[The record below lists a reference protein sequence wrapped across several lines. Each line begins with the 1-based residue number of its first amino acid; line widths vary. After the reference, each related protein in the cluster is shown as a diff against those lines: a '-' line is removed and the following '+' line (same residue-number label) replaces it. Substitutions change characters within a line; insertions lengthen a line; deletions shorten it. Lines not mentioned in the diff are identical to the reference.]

1 MKKMLNLAL
10 KKSDKVEL
18 LSLVEK
24 SDVIK
29 FENSKL
35 KDIDTKMQSG
45 ISLRLQKKGR
55 LGFAYTKNLY
65 DGGEFLRNALDSLA
79 GGVRAAFDFPFT
91 EKLSVLDTYD
101 SSLENI
107 SVSQIVNECERIC
120 RILSSKI
127 KGQIDVYAGCN
138 VAKLGIINS
147 AGSNLKE
154 RFSEYSLTVNV
165 LYPGSSSGIERTLT
179 SKRFKSAD
187 ENYLNYISEIYDK
200 SLKEIKIKKDK
211 MKVLFLPEALY
222 VLIWRLLSG
231 TNGKNIYNKESPIS
245 ERIGEKIFDEKL
257 TIYDDSLNDK
267 KPNARSFD
275 DEGVPCG
282 HLNIIENGVLKN
294 FYYDLYYAEK
304 MGVQSTGHGFK
315 TAVWG
320 EETLSMKPVPA
331 LDHLYVKP
339 GDRNFTE
346 LLSLIDRGI
355 IVAGALGAHSGNIPN
370 GDFSIGV
377 DPALFVE
384 NGEIVGHVKDSMIAG
399 NIYDTMQKI
408 ISIEDVC
415 YPAYMGTFPSILFD
429 DISVTI

>member
-10 KKSDKVEL
+10 RKSDKAEL
-18 LSLVEK
+18 FSLEEK
-24 SDVIK
+24 TDVVK

-35 KDIDTKMQSG
+35 KDIDTKIQSG
-45 ISLRLQKKGR
+45 FTLRIQKKGS

-65 DGGEFLRNALDSLA
+65 DREELLCNALDSLT
-79 GGVRAAFDFPFT
+79 GGVQASFNFPLT
-91 EKLSVLDTYD
+91 EKLPELDTFEP
-101 SSLENI
+101 SIGNI
-107 SVSQIVNECERIC
+107 SNSDIVEECKRLSDIF
-120 RILSSKI
+120 SSKI
-127 KGQIDVYAGCN
+127 KGQVDIYAVYNTAN
-138 VAKLGIINS
+138 LNILNS

-154 RFSEYSLTVNV
+154 KFSEYSLSVNI

-179 SKRFKSAD
+179 GKRFKKAD
-187 ENYLNYISEIYDK
+187 EKYLDYISETYNK
-200 SLKEIKIKKDK
+200 SLREIRIKKDK
-211 MKVLFLPEALY
+211 MKVLFLPETLY

-231 TNGKNIYNKESPIS
+231 TNGKNIYNRESPIS
-245 ERIGEKIFDEKL
+245 KRIGEQIFAPKL

-267 KPNARSFD
+267 MPFARSFD
-275 DEGVPCG
+275 DEGVPCRY
-282 HLNIIENGVLKN
+282 LKIIDSGVLKN

-304 MGVQSTGHGFK
+304 MGVRSTGHGFK

-320 EETLSMKPVPA
+320 GETVSMKPVPA
-331 LDHLYVKP
+331 LEHLYVKC
-339 GDRNFTE
+339 GDKSFIE

-384 NGEIVGHVKDSMIAG
+384 NGEIVGHVKDVMVAG
-399 NIYDTMQKI
+399 NIYNTMKKI
-408 ISIEDVC
+408 ISVENDC

-429 DISVTI
+429 DISVTV